1 MRIEKLVIYGF
12 GKHQDRTID
21 VDPELS
27 IFYGANEAGKTTI
40 QQFIIQTL
48 FGYPSRNQNL
58 LRYEPKAGGKYGGQL
73 HISDDEYGRVIIERV
88 KGKSAGDVTVYFEDG
103 RRGSDADLK
112 MILRDYDRASF
123 ESIFSFSIHELQG
136 LEQMTE
142 EELSRTLLASGT
154 TGVDAVTK
162 LESRLE
168 KEMAEVFKKAGRNP
182 KVNQLIEELRQ
193 RESELKELRTR
204 TELYEPAVN
213 RLQEIAGR
221 LEAIEAEEKG
231 HAFRLKSVEKWLQA
245 APLAEKKAQLEQELE
260 GLKVSAFPSDGKRR
274 MDRLSDRL
282 SEAEA
287 KKEYAGKKL
296 ETLTSAGSE
305 RIQIEPLEQLLAKE
319 SEWLQL
325 RSLLRQKKEER
336 IKLGDEKNRILAL
349 VGMSEA
355 EALQADVSLGQEELL
370 LAHVRRV
377 DLEEEEMQ
385 YQGRK
390 LAEEKEKLVEAEKEL
405 RYFLASEPPE
415 AERKT
420 AEEWQAAAPKLAE
433 AKAAKQMQA
442 AGNSPALYYLLIGFG
457 ILGLAIGVIQ
467 PNYLVAGIGLLAA
480 AGGAWLWWKR
490 QKPAGL
496 SDDYAKVLERYSG
509 KEAEY
514 GALVQK
520 LDVFDRKL
528 DALFEAV
535 DTAKKRLAGLS
546 GAPNSQPAKEAYE
559 GFLEQLGFRAET
571 SRSTVLKLFG
581 NLREVHALHGRELR
595 VTEEMDVL
603 AQQQQNWISQASEVY
618 GSPLGTEEM
627 YANLRAEWNVRKQ
640 RLDEQAKQQEKA
652 AELQKEYEQLTAL
665 YGQIQKEQ
673 QALLDEAGTAS
684 IEAFYRSCDEWERK
698 EVLMRDLAPIEEQLK
713 AIGNIPLSADM
724 DKTQAN
730 DWLAESESALNQ
742 LKEDRNLLLAE
753 QAEKRQM
760 TKALL
765 EDETY
770 EDKLQQFEE
779 KKVELAELA
788 KRWSIDK
795 AITEAI
801 RQTMEELK
809 EKKLPAVIAAA
820 QNFFESLTSGAY
832 PGLEMNPQGFF
843 EAVRKDGM
851 RFHIAELSQATK
863 EQAYISLRLSLA
875 VSMQESHPFPFIM
888 DDPFVHFDRSR
899 LQQMINLITELQ
911 QNHQFIYFTCHEAM
925 QQAWPNASLIDIAT
939 IERSVQL

>member
-12 GKHQDRTID
+12 GKHQDRTIN
-21 VDPELS
+21 VNPELS

-103 RRGSDADLK
+103 TRGSDAELK

-182 KVNQLIEELRQ
+182 KVNQLLEELRQ
-193 RESELKELRTR
+193 QESELKELRTR
-204 TELYEPAVN
+204 TELYEPTIS
-213 RLQEIAGR
+213 RLQEIARR
-221 LEAIEAEEKG
+221 LEALEVEEK
-231 HAFRLKSVEKWLQA
+231 HHSVRLKAVEKWLQA

-260 GLKVSAFPSDGKRR
+260 GWEVSSFPSDGKRR

-287 KKEYAGKKL
+287 KKDYLKKEL
-296 ETLTSAGSE
+296 DTLTSLGYE
-305 RIQIEPLEQLLAKE
+305 EVRIEPLEQLLAKE

-325 RSLLRQKKEER
+325 RSLLRQKKEEQ

-349 VGMSEA
+349 VGMSEP

-370 LAHVRRV
+370 LEHIRQVN
-377 DLEEEEMQ
+377 LEEEEKQ
-385 YQGRK
+385 YQNRK

-405 RYFLASEPPE
+405 RYFLATEPAE
-415 AERKT
+415 ADRK
-420 AEEWQAAAPKLAE
+420 AVEEWQTAAPKLAE
-433 AKAAKQMQA
+433 AKAAKHMQT
-442 AGNSPALYYLLIGFG
+442 AGNSPTLYYLLIGLG
-457 ILGLAIGVIQ
+457 LLGLAIGVIQ

-480 AGGAWLWWKR
+480 AGGAWLWR
-490 QKPAGL
+490 TREKPAGL
-496 SDDYAKVLERYSG
+496 SNDYAKVLERYSG

-514 GALVQK
+514 EALVQK
-520 LDVFDRKL
+520 LDSYDRKL

-535 DTAKKRLAGLS
+535 DAAKSRIANLS
-546 GAPNSQPAKEAYE
+546 GMPISQSAKEAYE
-559 GFLEQLGFRAET
+559 DFLEQLGFRAET
-571 SRSTVLKLFG
+571 SRSTVLKLFE
-581 NLREVHALHGRELR
+581 NLREVHALTGRERR
-595 VTEEMDVL
+595 VTEESNVL
-603 AQQQQNWISQASEVY
+603 LKQLESWTEQASEAY
-618 GSPLGTEEM
+618 GSPLSIEEM
-627 YANLRAEWNVRKQ
+627 YANLRSEWNVRKQ
-640 RLDEQAKQQEKA
+640 HLAEQAKRQEKA
-652 AELQKEYEQLTAL
+652 AELQKEHEQLTAL

-684 IEAFYRSCDEWERK
+684 IEKFYRVCDEWERK
-698 EVLMRDLAPIEEQLK
+698 EMLIRELAPIEEQLK
-713 AIGNIPLSADM
+713 AIGSSSLSADT
-724 DKTQAN
+724 DSTQAR
-730 DWLAESESALNQ
+730 DWLAQSESVLSQ
-742 LKEDRNLLLAE
+742 LKEERNLLLAE

-760 TKALL
+760 TKVLL

-820 QNFFESLTSGAY
+820 QKFFESLTSGAY
-832 PGLEMNPQGFF
+832 TGLEMNPQGFF

-851 RFHIAELSQATK
+851 RFHIGELSQATK

-925 QQAWPNASLIDIAT
+925 QQAWPNASIINVAT